1 MPDPPSPRIAA
12 LSWGSLSVDGRSGSY
27 KDAKLF
33 PGGSREW
40 DWRETGTR
48 HSPGVQPA
56 DVQELIAA
64 GAEVIVLSRGMLNRL
79 GTCADTLALLE
90 TRGIACHVLQ
100 TQQAVALYND
110 LRERQK
116 VGALIHSTC

>member
-1 MPDPPSPRIAA
+1 MAGASSPKIDKLA
-12 LSWGSLSVDGRSGSY
+12 WGSLSVEGQPHAY

-40 DWRETGTR
+40 DWRETGTS
-48 HSPGVQPA
+48 HSPGIQPA
-56 DVQELIAA
+56 DVQELIDA

-79 GTCADTLALLE
+79 ETRADTLALLE
-90 TRGIACHVLQ
+90 ARGIEARVLQ
-100 TQQAVALYND
+100 TEEAVALYNEISAC
-110 LRERQK
+110 RK